1 MRRGNMKAGHKI
13 KKELTHELRD
23 WRRVGEAQ
31 RDVLEQ
37 NRPGEA
43 RLESGDKFRDLAEK
57 SLAGIY
63 LIQDGVFKYGN
74 SRFAEIFGYRVEDVI
89 DKMGPQD
96 MVLPEDWPTV
106 DENIRKRIK
115 GNADSIHYEF
125 KGITKDKETINIE
138 VYGSRIMYQGRPA
151 VMGTLLDIT
160 KRKRAEDDL
169 RRLNE
174 FNRALID
181 NAPIGICTLNKN
193 GVFTSVNVAFAS
205 LLGLEPRGEEKL
217 IGFNWLKNSHTI
229 KFGLAGYIERG
240 LQGESFQLRDFPY
253 TNYRGDRNFYM
264 DFKGVPL
271 KGKGGIIEGL
281 LCIIEETTDRV
292 TTRAKLLQ
300 EAKVSATGRLAAGIA
315 HELNNPLATL
325 VAHSELAC
333 HCLESL
339 QEGIGKQLELE
350 ELRTYLKI
358 IEVQAFRCKHVTG
371 DILNLP
377 WKEGWEVSDIDINRL
392 LSDILEFINMHK
404 PNERIVKEMF
414 TPLPPVRA
422 DISALRQVF
431 VNLINNAV
439 DALEGRTDATIW
451 IRTKLNNNKVLVAV
465 EDNGPGIADSIAN
478 KIFEPFFT
486 TKDSKKGAGLGLSLC
501 KEFLGQIGGTIKAES
516 KPGCGATFLVTLPTG
531 LKEEEEL
538 RLR

>member
-1 MRRGNMKAGHKI
+1 MKVGHKI
-13 KKELTHELRD
+13 ERELTHELRK
-23 WRRVGEAQ
+23 WRRVGEAH
-31 RDVLEQ
+31 RDVLEPK
-37 NRPGEA
+37 RAEEA
-43 RLESGDKFRDLAEK
+43 LRDSEDKFRDLAEK

-74 SRFAEIFGYRVEDVI
+74 SRFAKIFGYSVKDI
-89 DKMGPQD
+89 TDKLGPQA

-106 DENIRKRIK
+106 DENIRKRISGK
-115 GNADSIHYEF
+115 ADSIHYEF
-125 KGITKDKETINIE
+125 KGITKTKETINIE
-138 VYGSRIMYQGRPA
+138 VFGSRIIYQGRPA
-151 VMGTLLDIT
+151 VIGTLLDIS

-181 NAPIGICTLNKN
+181 NAPVAICTLDKN
-193 GVFTSVNVAFAS
+193 GVFTSVNPALVS
-205 LLGLEPRGEEKL
+205 LSGLGPRAKEKL
-217 IGFNWLKNSHTI
+217 IGFNWLKNSYTM
-229 KFGLAGYIERG
+229 KCGLTGYIEKG
-240 LQGESFQLRDFPY
+240 LQGEPFQLRDFPY
-253 TNYRGDRNFYM
+253 TNYLGDRNFYM

-339 QEGIGKQLELE
+339 QESIGEQPELE
-350 ELRTYLKI
+350 ELKTYLNI
-358 IEVQAFRCKHVTG
+358 IEVQAFRCKNVTG
-371 DILNLP
+371 NILNLP
-377 WKEGWEVSDIDINRL
+377 WKEGLEVTDIDMNSL
-392 LSDILEFINMHK
+392 LNNILEFINMDK

-414 TPLPPVRA
+414 TPLPPVRG
-422 DISALRQVF
+422 DISSLRQVF
-431 VNLINNAV
+431 VNLIGNAL
-439 DALEGRTDATIW
+439 DAVEGRTNATIW

-465 EDNGPGIADSIAN
+465 EDNGPGIPDSIVD

-486 TKDSKKGAGLGLSLC
+486 TKESKKGAGLGLSLC
-501 KEFLGQIGGTIKAES
+501 KEFVRQIGGTIKVES
-516 KPGCGATFLVTLPTG
+516 KSGCGATFLVTLPAG
-531 LKEEEEL
+531 LKEEEG
-538 RLR
+538 

>member
-1 MRRGNMKAGHKI
+1 MRRENIKVGRKI
-13 KKELTHELRD
+13 KKELPYEFRN
-23 WRRVGEAQ
+23 Q
-31 RDVLEQ
+31 RGVAGAHRNVLEH
-37 NRPGEA
+37 NRAEEA
-43 RLESGDKFRDLAEK
+43 LYDSGDKFRDLAEK
-57 SLAGIY
+57 SLSGIY
-63 LIQDGVFKYGN
+63 LIQDGVFKYVN
-74 SRFAEIFGYRVEDVI
+74 PRFAEIWGYRVEETI

-96 MVLPEDWPTV
+96 MVSQEDWPTV
-106 DENIRKRIK
+106 DENIRKRISGK
-115 GNADSIHYEF
+115 ADSIHYEF
-125 KGITKDKETINIE
+125 KGITKSKETINIE

-181 NAPIGICTLNKN
+181 NAPVGICTLDMN
-193 GVFTSVNVAFAS
+193 GVFTSANVAFAS
-205 LLGLEPRGEEKL
+205 LLGLGPRAEEKL
-217 IGFNWLKNSHTI
+217 IGVNWLKNSYTI

-240 LQGESFQLRDFPY
+240 LQGEPFQLRDFPY
-253 TNYRGDRNFYM
+253 ANYQGDRNFCM

-271 KGKGGIIEGL
+271 KGKEGNIEGL

-300 EAKVSATGRLAAGIA
+300 EAKVSAIGRLAAGIA

-333 HCLESL
+333 HCLESM
-339 QEGIGKQLELE
+339 EECTGKQPELE

-358 IEVQAFRCKHVTG
+358 IEVQAFRCKNVTG
-371 DILNLP
+371 DIINLP
-377 WKEGWEVSDIDINRL
+377 WKEGLEVTDIDMNSL
-392 LSDILEFINMHK
+392 LNNILEFINMDK

-414 TPLPPVRA
+414 TPLPPVRG
-422 DISALRQVF
+422 DISSLRQVF
-431 VNLINNAV
+431 VNLISNAV
-439 DALEGRTDATIW
+439 DAVEGRTNATIW

-465 EDNGPGIADSIAN
+465 EDNGPGIPDSIVD

-486 TKDSKKGAGLGLSLC
+486 TKELKKGAGLGLSLC
-501 KEFLGQIGGTIKAES
+501 KEFVRQIGGTIKVES
-516 KPGCGATFLVTLPTG
+516 KSGCGATFLVTLPAG
-531 LKEEEEL
+531 LKEEEG
-538 RLR
+538 